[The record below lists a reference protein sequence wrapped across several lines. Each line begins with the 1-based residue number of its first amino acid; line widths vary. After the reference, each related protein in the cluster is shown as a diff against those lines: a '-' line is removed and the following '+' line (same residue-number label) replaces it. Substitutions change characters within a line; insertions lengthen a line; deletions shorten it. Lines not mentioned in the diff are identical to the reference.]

1 MTLFFVCSPFMRAKK
16 LSGIDEHICII
27 SMLGNDPSTVV
38 FENSFSIG
46 DKKSLSGSDTEEK
59 TSKSLELY
67 STFIYEETY

>member
-1 MTLFFVCSPFMRAKK
+1 MRAKK
-16 LSGIDEHICII
+16 LSGIDEHIPII
-27 SMLGNDPSTVV
+27 SMLGDDPSTVV